1 MILIGNT
8 VVSLE
13 ILEKE
18 FCCDLE
24 KCRGC
29 CCIEGD
35 AGAPLTEE
43 EEKTLKEL
51 LPMLLPEMTPEA
63 RKAVEEKG
71 MSYRDPDGEL
81 VTQIVD
87 GKDCMFARTDHK
99 GWCYCLIEKA
109 FHAGKTT
116 FRKPVSCHLYPV
128 RVKEFAARGNAP
140 AMSALEYNR
149 WDICHCAR
157 VLGKKEHVRLYEFLK
172 EPLIRR
178 FGQEWYD
185 ELCLTAEEWRKQ
197 RQPKDKEI

>member
-71 MSYRDPDGEL
+71 MSYRDPEGEL

-87 GKDCMFARTDHK
+87 GKDCVFARTDHK

-197 RQPKDKEI
+197 RQP

>member
-1 MILIGNT
+1 MVIIGNT
-8 VVSLE
+8 VVSLD

-24 KCRGC
+24 SCHGC

-35 AGAPLTEE
+35 AGAPLTAEE
-43 EEKTLKEL
+43 NEKLQEL

-63 RKAVEEKG
+63 RKAVEERG
-71 MSYRDPDGEL
+71 ISYRDPEGEL

-87 GKDCMFARTDHK
+87 GKDCVFSRVDRL

-109 FHAGKTT
+109 FHAGKTD
-116 FRKPVSCHLYPV
+116 FRKPVSCHLYPI
-128 RVKEFAARGNAP
+128 RVKEFEARGNAP

-157 VLGKKEHVRLYEFLK
+157 VLGKKRHVKLYEYLR

-178 FGQEWYD
+178 FGEEWYN
-185 ELCLTAEEWRKQ
+185 ELCLTATEWQKQ
-197 RQPKDKEI
+197 AN

>member
-43 EEKTLKEL
+43 EEKTLLEL

-71 MSYRDPDGEL
+71 MSYRDPEGEL

-87 GKDCMFARTDHK
+87 GKDCVFALTDHK
-99 GWCYCLIEKA
+99 DWCYCLIEKA

-128 RVKEFAARGNAP
+128 RVKEFAARGDAP
-140 AMSALEYNR
+140 AMSALEYHR

-178 FGQEWYD
+178 FGQAWYD

-197 RQPKDKEI
+197 RQP

>member
-1 MILIGNT
+1 MMLVGNT
-8 VVSLE
+8 VVSLD
-13 ILEKE
+13 ILEKD
-18 FCCDLE
+18 FCCDLSV
-24 KCRGC
+24 CRGC

-35 AGAPLTEE
+35 AGAPVTEE
-43 EEKTLKEL
+43 EQKILEQL
-51 LPMLLPEMTPEA
+51 LPDLLPDMTPAA
-63 RKAVEEKG
+63 RKAVEDG
-71 MSYRDPDGEL
+71 GITYRDKDGEL

-87 GKDCMFARTDHK
+87 GRDCVFARTDHN

-109 FHAGKTT
+109 YNAGKTS

-128 RVKEFAARGNAP
+128 RVKDFPARGSAP

-157 VLGKKEHVRLYEFLK
+157 VLGKKEHLPLYKFLR

-185 ELCLTAEEWRKQ
+185 ELCLVAEQWKKQ
-197 RQPKDKEI
+197 KV